1 MSVMLENLRDEPLLD
16 TLMEFPN
23 GGWPEMFTWEKYPL
37 AAGMYHVV
45 AKIYNGKGDNPDV
58 REWTFEVDDVIKNDC
73 GDCWQMVALSNVDFE
88 NYKWNDNEV
97 FYWWDEFTIFGEY
110 WQYKEFSE
118 KDSPEQGRGYWYNSL
133 EGRPL
138 VLKDEAFTGEAV
150 WSLDSVNSGW
160 NMVANPY
167 GWKMKIGVA
176 GQENREEKPE
186 LEFWRWNKQ
195 TGQYDPPEVVEELEP
210 YEAVWVKL
218 NRGPEMDWS
227 LPATPA
233 FVDFV
238 NEDGEIVHVKSLN
251 KKGVL
256 AKAAGADGWALQV
269 ELSDANGK
277 MDSWNMLGAGKAAW
291 DSEEP
296 PAGMGNRVNLSIV
309 DAGRRLAKSVKA
321 LGEDAYEWNVELSA
335 TSARVGYLK
344 FAGIDGILA
353 SGLRVFV
360 TVDGETTEMH
370 DGEKLQ
376 VMLSTTA
383 KSANIRVAKS
393 ARKVVASTLQGL
405 RAHDL
410 GSALQ
415 VGFDVGEGLAGANA
429 RVDLV
434 DTKGHVVN
442 TASFKAENGRNE
454 VSLERPGRGLYV
466 LRAVVGREI
475 AVQKIMVK

>member
-1 MSVMLENLRDEPLLD
+1 
-16 TLMEFPN
+16 
-23 GGWPEMFTWEKYPL
+23 
-37 AAGMYHVV
+37 
-45 AKIYNGKGDNPDV
+45 
-58 REWTFEVDDVIKNDC
+58 
-73 GDCWQMVALSNVDFE
+73 
-88 NYKWNDNEV
+88 
-97 FYWWDEFTIFGEY
+97 
-110 WQYKEFSE
+110 
-118 KDSPEQGRGYWYNSL
+118 
-133 EGRPL
+133 
-138 VLKDEAFTGEAV
+138 
-150 WSLDSVNSGW
+150 
-160 NMVANPY
+160 MVANPY

-256 AKAAGADGWALQV
+256 AKAAGADGWALHV

-405 RAHDL
+405 LAHDL

-454 VSLERPGRGLYV
+454 VSLERPVRGLYV

>member
-1 MSVMLENLRDEPLLD
+1 M
-16 TLMEFPN
+16 
-23 GGWPEMFTWEKYPL
+23 
-37 AAGMYHVV
+37 
-45 AKIYNGKGDNPDV
+45 
-58 REWTFEVDDVIKNDC
+58 
-73 GDCWQMVALSNVDFE
+73 
-88 NYKWNDNEV
+88 
-97 FYWWDEFTIFGEY
+97 
-110 WQYKEFSE
+110 
-118 KDSPEQGRGYWYNSL
+118 
-133 EGRPL
+133 
-138 VLKDEAFTGEAV
+138 
-150 WSLDSVNSGW
+150 
-160 NMVANPY
+160 ANPF
-167 GWKMKIGVA
+167 GWYLDIGA
-176 GQENREEKPE
+176 PEPIDEDRFMEEMHNRGEDLDEEYLEEEWNNMQPSV
-186 LEFWRWNKQ
+186 EFWRWDAEA
-195 TGQYDPPEVVEELEP
+195 GAPEPCYGTFTLKP

-218 NRGPEMDWS
+218 NDSVPMTWELNTYPSFDEM
-227 LPATPA
+227 
-233 FVDFV
+233 VDIH
-238 NEDGEIVHVKSLN
+238 GEKHLNKSLN
-251 KKGVL
+251 RRL
-256 AKAAGADGWALQV
+256 AKESGKNGWSLRLA
-269 ELSDANGK
+269 LSDGK
-277 MDSWNMLGAGKAAW
+277 GKKDSWNTLGVGKFIRK
-291 DSEEP
+291 SEEP
-296 PAGMGNRVNLSIV
+296 PAGMGDRVNLSIV
-309 DAGRRLAKSVKA
+309 EGGKRLAKSVKA
-321 LGEDAYEWNVELSA
+321 ETAAAAYEWNVELSA

-393 ARKVVASTLQGL
+393 ARKVVSSTLQGL

-442 TASFKAENGRNE
+442 TASFKAENGRHE